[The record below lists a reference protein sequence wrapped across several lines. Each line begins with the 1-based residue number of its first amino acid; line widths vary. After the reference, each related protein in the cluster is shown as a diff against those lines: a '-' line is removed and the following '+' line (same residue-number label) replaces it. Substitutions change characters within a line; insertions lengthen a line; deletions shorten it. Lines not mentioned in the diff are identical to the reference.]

1 VPIPYVRRL
10 VAASIL
16 VVCTFGR
23 TLSPASAFGAEIF
36 VLPTPNRAIFEPGR
50 EDRYF
55 APTPGKDW
63 RSGTFGCVRTDGW
76 QMHEGLDIKH
86 TKTDIRGEA
95 LDPIYAAA
103 AGRVAYINHNTG
115 LSNYGKYLVLEHR
128 IEGLTVYTTYAHL
141 KEFATGLSTGDTV
154 RQGQVIATMG
164 RTSNTRQAISKDRA
178 HLHFEISLRLN
189 ERYANWHAAHMKGY
203 RNDHGNWHGRNFV
216 GVDPREV
223 LLKQKSG
230 AFSLLEFVRS
240 RPELCRV
247 LVRDTR
253 FAWLKE
259 NTALIRRNP
268 VADREGV
275 AGYEIALDFNGVP
288 FLLIPKAKSEIG
300 AGPKIELLSV
310 NEKEQNFRPCRKLV
324 RKQGTKWALGTN
336 GSQLL
341 ELLTF

>member
-1 VPIPYVRRL
+1 MPNTGRL
-10 VAASIL
+10 LATSIL
-16 VVCTFGR
+16 VAWSFGVPGS
-23 TLSPASAFGAEIF
+23 LPHAYGAEMF
-36 VLPTPNRAIFEPGR
+36 VLPTPNRTIFEPGA

-95 LDPIYAAA
+95 LDSIYAAV
-103 AGRVAYINHNTG
+103 AGRIAYLNHNIG
-115 LSNYGKYLVLEHR
+115 LSNYGKYVVLEHR
-128 IEGLTVYTTYAHL
+128 LEGLTFYTTYAHL
-141 KEFATGLSTGDTV
+141 KEFAEGLSTGDQI
-154 RQGQVIATMG
+154 RQGQVVATMG

-189 ERYANWHAAHMKGY
+189 DRYSSWHSANMKGY
-203 RNDHGNWHGRNFV
+203 RNDHGNWNGRNFA
-216 GVDPREV
+216 GIDPREL
-223 LLKQKSG
+223 LLKQHSLGSK
-230 AFSLLEFVRS
+230 FNLLEFLRS
-240 RPELCRV
+240 RSELCRV

-253 FAWLKE
+253 FPWLKE

-310 NEKEQNFRPCRKLV
+310 NEKEQSLRPCRKLV
-324 RKQGTKWALGTN
+324 RKQGEKWALGTN

-341 ELLTF
+341 DLLTY